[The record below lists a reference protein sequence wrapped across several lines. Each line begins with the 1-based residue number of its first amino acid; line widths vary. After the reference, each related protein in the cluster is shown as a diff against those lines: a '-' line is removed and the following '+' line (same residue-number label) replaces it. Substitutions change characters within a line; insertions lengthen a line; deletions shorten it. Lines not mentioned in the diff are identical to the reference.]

1 TQLDNVSA
9 GDSNYK
15 DVLEQFWNDFS
26 AAIAETSELR
36 ITEVLEKIN
45 DVLEPHLFPMTEDG
59 GDPRVCPNCGA
70 GRLSM
75 RTARSGGAFIGC
87 SNYPECRYTRAFGPP
102 GAEDTGGIPP
112 EGKLLGEDAG
122 DKIYA
127 FKGRFGP
134 YVQRGEV
141 TDENKK
147 PPRQSIPKDWPPAD
161 VDIEQALRLLSLP
174 RPIGPHPEDGVM
186 VWANI
191 GRYGPYLKHA
201 ESTSERGGTNANLE
215 GIEEVFTVG
224 MNRAVQLL
232 AEKVASRG
240 GRGAAAKPLREL
252 GEHPQDGGPVNIME
266 GKYGPYV
273 KWEKINATLPKET
286 DPVNLSMDAAVELL
300 DAKIASK
307 GGKRKKPAKKASA
320 KASKPKKANVKKTTS
335 KRPAA

>member
-1 TQLDNVSA
+1 
-9 GDSNYK
+9 
-15 DVLEQFWNDFS
+15 VLSRFWRDFS
-26 AAIAETSELR
+26 AAIAETADLR

-45 DVLEPHLFPMTEDG
+45 EVLEPHLFPPTENG
-59 GDPRVCPNCGA
+59 SDPRLCPNCGA

-102 GAEDTGGIPP
+102 GEEDDSGIPP
-112 EGKLLGEDAG
+112 DGKLLGEDAG
-122 DKIYA
+122 DSIYV

-141 TDENKK
+141 TEDNKK
-147 PPRQSIPKDWPPAD
+147 PPRQSIPKDWPPEE
-161 VDIEQALRLLSLP
+161 VELPQALKLLSLP
-174 RPIGPHPEDGVM
+174 REIGPHPEDGVP

-201 ESTSERGGTNANLE
+201 ASTSERGGTNANLE
-215 GIEEVFTVG
+215 SIDEVFTVG

-240 GRGAAAKPLREL
+240 GRGRAAKTLRDL
-252 GEHPQDGGPVNIME
+252 GEHPQSGGAVSIME

-273 KWEKINATLPKET
+273 KWDKVNATLPKDT
-286 DPVNLSMDAAVELL
+286 DPEQVTMDEAVKLIDE
-300 DAKIASK
+300 
-307 GGKRKKPAKKASA
+307 
-320 KASKPKKANVKKTTS
+320 KASKKGGRRKSTAKKKTAAKS
-335 KRPAA
+335 KSATTKSA